1 VGAKL
6 EHDLAAAIRFQRLL
20 ERFLELVERIDPL
33 HRGGERDCE
42 LMFVT
47 QGVGC
52 VADQIEQSIAA
63 RFNVS
68 AVLDV
73 VGRPIP
79 FSRLIVQPCFCS

>member
-1 VGAKL
+1 MAVRARKSAVDDHIVAL
-6 EHDLAAAIRFQRLL
+6 RND
-20 ERFLELVERIDPL
+20 
-33 HRGGERDCE
+33 E

-73 VGRPIP
+73 VGRLIP
-79 FSRLIVQPCFCS
+79 FSRLIVPLVKQCIEGLQNKRLVSCFL